1 MSLKGIFS
9 GRPVVFQLLLLIVFL
24 LFGAAFSSLIGTGA
38 FFMLYGGGGNMMEYP
53 AMMRLMQLCS
63 AVGTFLFPALMVAWL
78 CSPSLE
84 DYLCV
89 RRGVDAKVLLLVL
102 VSMVLLSPSITLTAL
117 MNKHM
122 VLPSF
127 MAPVEEWMQAQEA
140 LAEQLTET
148 LLSRSDPLTLL
159 SNLFVVALMA
169 GVTEE
174 FFFRGALQRILG
186 GWTTNHHVV
195 IWSAAIL
202 FSAFHLQFYGFVPRM
217 LLGAYFGYLLY
228 WSRNIWIPVFAHFV
242 NNAFAVV
249 GMSDSRW
256 RDNEF
261 ISGDISDAHLPAY
274 AAVAVVALILYII
287 CVRHI
292 RKTVR

>member
-1 MSLKGIFS
+1 MTLKGIYA
-9 GRPVVFQLLLLIVFL
+9 GKPAVFQLLLLLAFL
-24 LFGAAFSSLIGTGA
+24 LFGAAFSSLVGTGL
-38 FFMLYGGGGNMMEYP
+38 FFMLHSAGSIMTDYP
-53 AMMRLMQLCS
+53 GTMRMMQLIS
-63 AVGTFLFPALMVAWL
+63 AIGTFLFPALMTAWL
-78 CSPSLE
+78 CSSDAE

-89 RRGVDAKVLLLVL
+89 RRGVDAKDLLLVL
-102 VSMVLLSPSITLTAL
+102 VSMILLSPTITLTAL
-117 MNKHM
+117 WNKQM

-127 MAPVEEWMQAQEA
+127 MAAVEAWMQAQEM

-148 LLSRSDPLTLL
+148 LLSGSDPLTLL
-159 SNLFVVALMA
+159 SNLIVVALMA

-174 FFFRGALQRILG
+174 FFFRGTLQRILG
-186 GWTTNHHVV
+186 RWTADHHAV
-195 IWSAAIL
+195 IWLAAIL

-256 RDNEF
+256 KDNEF
-261 ISGDISDAHLPAY
+261 ISGNITDAHLPAY
-274 AAVAVVALILYII
+274 SLLAAVALILFII

>member
-9 GRPVVFQLLLLIVFL
+9 GRPVVFQLLFLLVFL

-38 FFMLYGGGGNMMEYP
+38 FFVLHDGGGNMTEYP

-78 CSPSLE
+78 CSPLLE

-102 VSMVLLSPSITLTAL
+102 VSMVLLSPAITLTAL

-127 MAPVEEWMQAQEA
+127 MAPVEEWMQAQEV

-174 FFFRGALQRILG
+174 FFFRGTLQRILG

>member
-1 MSLKGIFS
+1 MTLKGMCA
-9 GRPVVFQLLLLIVFL
+9 GKPAVFQLLLLTAFL
-24 LFGAAFSSLIGTGA
+24 LFGASFSSLVGTGA
-38 FFMLYGGGGNMMEYP
+38 FFMLHGGGGNMTDYP
-53 AMMRLMQLCS
+53 AMMRMMQLCS
-63 AVGTFLFPALMVAWL
+63 AIGTFLFPALMVAWL

-84 DYLCV
+84 DYLCM

-102 VSMVLLSPSITLTAL
+102 ASMILLSPTITLTAL
-117 MNKHM
+117 LNKQM

-127 MAPVEEWMQAQEA
+127 MAPVEEWMQTQEA
-140 LAEQLTET
+140 LAERLTEA
-148 LLSRSDPLTLL
+148 LLTGSDLPTLL

-174 FFFRGALQRILG
+174 FFFRGALQRIIS
-186 GWTTNHHVV
+186 GWTANHHVV
-195 IWSAAIL
+195 IWSAAAL

-261 ISGDISDAHLPAY
+261 ISGNITDAHLPAY
-274 AAVAVVALILYII
+274 AALAAVALILYII

-292 RKTVR
+292 RKAVR